1 MVLTGLPSEL
11 IIVIA
16 DFLEPNLNALVQTA
30 SSFANLL
37 GLRLLDRGLADPKL
51 EILLWAAA
59 KGDEAII
66 SKILTRAQHKRINIP
81 PQAKDSMLMTAVS
94 HNRVDLLEYLV
105 RTVGANLSA
114 MVPHKYSLSPRTA
127 LHEAAE
133 QANKVVT
140 QKLIDLG
147 ADVDAID
154 TGGLSPLH
162 YAVWKPER
170 EDASAGEAWDTDEEL
185 EYGVNSIAILRLL
198 LGHRALTEVAEPDR
212 RQTPL
217 LWAGID
223 RNTEAIRLLLD
234 HGADITASDD
244 EGCTALH
251 FAAESGNHE
260 AVQLLVD
267 KGADIFAIDHSA
279 YTPLDLAASATVRKI
294 LRKAGALTGALTGP
308 ELGRE
313 LESL

>member
-1 MVLTGLPSEL
+1 MFLTNLPPEL

-16 DFLEPNLNALVQTA
+16 DFLRPKDLNALVQTA

-59 KGDEAII
+59 KGDKEII

-81 PQAKDSMLMTAVS
+81 PQVKDSMLMTAVL
-94 HNRVDLLEYLV
+94 HNRVDVLEYLV
-105 RTVGANLSA
+105 RTVGASHSA
-114 MVPHKYSLSPRTA
+114 MVSYKYSLLPRAA

-133 QANKVVT
+133 QGNKAAT
-140 QKLIDLG
+140 QKLLELG
-147 ADVDAID
+147 ADVNAID

-170 EDASAGEAWDTDEEL
+170 EDASDGEAWDTDDEL
-185 EYGVNSIAILRLL
+185 EYGVNSIGILRLL
-198 LGHRALTEVAEPDR
+198 LGHRALAEVVEPDR
-212 RQTPL
+212 QQTPL
-217 LWAGID
+217 LWASID
-223 RNTEAIRLLLD
+223 GNTEAIRLLLD
-234 HGADITASDD
+234 HGANITASDD
-244 EGCTALH
+244 EGSTALH

-267 KGADIFAIDHSA
+267 KGADIFAIDYSA
-279 YTPLDLAASATVRKI
+279 YTPLDLAASASVRKV
-294 LRKAGALTGALTGP
+294 LRKAGALTGP

-313 LESL
+313 LERL

>member
-1 MVLTGLPSEL
+1 
-11 IIVIA
+11 
-16 DFLEPNLNALVQTA
+16 
-30 SSFANLL
+30 
-37 GLRLLDRGLADPKL
+37 
-51 EILLWAAA
+51 
-59 KGDEAII
+59 
-66 SKILTRAQHKRINIP
+66 
-81 PQAKDSMLMTAVS
+81 
-94 HNRVDLLEYLV
+94 
-105 RTVGANLSA
+105 
-114 MVPHKYSLSPRTA
+114 
-127 LHEAAE
+127 LHETAE

-154 TGGLSPLH
+154 TAGLSPPH

-170 EDASAGEAWDTDEEL
+170 EDASAGEAWDTDKEL

-217 LWAGID
+217 LWASID
-223 RNTEAIRLLLD
+223 GNTEALRPLLD
-234 HGADITASDD
+234 HGANITASDD

-251 FAAESGNHE
+251 FAADSGNHE

-267 KGADIFAIDHSA
+267 KGADTFAIDHSA
-279 YTPLDLAASATVRKI
+279 YTPLDLAASTTVRKI
-294 LRKAGALTGALTGP
+294 LRKAGALTGP

-313 LESL
+313 LECL